1 MASWLRNFKHLN
13 QCDKYLASLA
23 ELFTIVSRFVGLVNS
38 VFGTSAVESVNVR
51 TQVFIYPF
59 AIRLTT
65 AVLTACPFLW
75 GSQDIDFAALYKAY
89 NDELMT
95 WKVVIDE
102 RHRGEKKSSGLSH
115 LPPSLLSAP
124 HGWPAPRSF
133 FIATDPAIVMEI
145 TLVHWC
151 VLSRNMSYNLS
162 YRCIQR
168 GC

>member
-1 MASWLRNFKHLN
+1 MASWLHNFKHHN

-75 GSQDIDFAALYKAY
+75 GLQDIDFAALYKAY
-89 NDELMT
+89 NDKLIT
-95 WKVVIDE
+95 WKAVIDE
-102 RHRGEKKSSGLSH
+102 RHRGEKKSSGLSYLPSFLLPAPH
-115 LPPSLLSAP
+115 RRLPPRP
-124 HGWPAPRSF
+124 F
-133 FIATDPAIVMEI
+133 FVATDPAIVMEI
-145 TLVHWC
+145 TLVHW
-151 VLSRNMSYNLS
+151 
-162 YRCIQR
+162 
-168 GC
+168 

>member
-1 MASWLRNFKHLN
+1 M
-13 QCDKYLASLA
+13 
-23 ELFTIVSRFVGLVNS
+23 
-38 VFGTSAVESVNVR
+38 
-51 TQVFIYPF
+51 
-59 AIRLTT
+59 
-65 AVLTACPFLW
+65 LTACPFLW

-151 VLSRNMSYNLS
+151 VLSRHLPQNIP
-162 YRCIQR
+162 YRAPLPSRLLGASGADANHYVSVSVCSTTVASSFVVAVCS
-168 GC
+168 G